1 MELIS
6 TVEKAVS
13 HQRES
18 GKFVVIYQ
26 NNLKTFDKLLNAFI
40 FYFRLN
46 REASLWDITGGE
58 ELLEKKYLKMDL

>member
-13 HQRES
+13 HKRES
-18 GKFVVIYQ
+18 GKFIVIYH
-26 NNLKTFDKLLNAFI
+26 NNLKSFDKLLNAFI

-46 REASLWDITGGE
+46 LEASLWDITEGE
-58 ELLEKKYLKMDL
+58 ELLEKKCLKLDL

>member
-13 HQRES
+13 HRRES

-26 NNLKTFDKLLNAFI
+26 NNLKSFDKLLTAFI
-40 FYFRLN
+40 FYFGLN
-46 REASLWDITGGE
+46 GEASLWDITEGE
-58 ELLEKKYLKMDL
+58 ELLEKKCLKLDV